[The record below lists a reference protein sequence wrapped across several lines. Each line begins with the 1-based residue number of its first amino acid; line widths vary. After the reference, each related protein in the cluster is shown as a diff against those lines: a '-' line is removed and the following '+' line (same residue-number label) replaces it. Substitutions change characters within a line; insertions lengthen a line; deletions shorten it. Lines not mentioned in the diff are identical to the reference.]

1 MARKAPTTFLNA
13 ARKGGK
19 TRVSLIGTEDLE
31 RAIKRLSEDVQGEIL
46 RDAVDDAAEI
56 MRDVASQLAPH
67 SADGSWGHEP
77 GFLAKNIM
85 TERQWTRTQDT
96 AATDV
101 GMEKK
106 EAWYG
111 RFPELGTSY
120 QPAQPFLRPAFD
132 STKEDMIA
140 AIDDSLRKSI
150 LRGIR

>member
-1 MARKAPTTFLNA
+1 MARRAPTPFLNA

-31 RAIKRLSEDVQGEIL
+31 RAIKRLSEDVQGEVL
-46 RDAVDDAAEI
+46 RAAVDEAAEI
-56 MRDVASQLAPH
+56 MRDAASSLAPR
-67 SADGSWGHEP
+67 SSGGSWGHEP

-85 TERQWTRTQDT
+85 TERLWTRTQDT

-101 GMEKK
+101 GMEKE

-111 RFPELGTSY
+111 RFQELGTVY
-120 QPAQPFLRPAFD
+120 EPAQPFLRPAFD
-132 STKEDMIA
+132 STKGDMID

-150 LRGIR
+150 LQGIR

>member
-31 RAIKRLSEDVQGEIL
+31 RAIKRLSEDVQGEVL
-46 RDAVDDAAEI
+46 RDAVDEAAEI
-56 MRDVASQLAPH
+56 MRGAASSLAPR
-67 SADGSWGHEP
+67 STSGSRKHAP
-77 GFLAKNIM
+77 GFLAKNIT

-96 AATDV
+96 AVTDV
-101 GMEKK
+101 GMTH
-106 EAWYG
+106 EAYYG
-111 RFPELGTSY
+111 RFQEFGTSY
-120 QPAQPFLRPAFD
+120 APAQPFLRPAFD
-132 STKEDMIA
+132 STKWDMIA